1 MAGSGLLQH
10 TGGMTEHDF
19 DAIYA
24 AMAEGEAP
32 PWEIATVQP
41 GILQVLAGLE
51 LGRRVLD
58 LGCGTGD
65 LCLHL
70 AGLGHEVA
78 GIDISGIAI
87 NLAKAKAADR
97 GLAATFRVGDAR
109 HPSDVAGPIRDGYD
123 AVFDSGLMHGLDA
136 AERATYASE
145 LPQVVAPGGVVVVL
159 ARAPGELGFGVPTEE
174 LTASF
179 DSDAWIAVDVH
190 EAEVVAGPDQAL
202 HMPGHVVVAR
212 KG

>member
-1 MAGSGLLQH
+1 MRERDL
-10 TGGMTEHDF
+10 
-19 DAIYA
+19 DAMYA
-24 AMAEGEAP
+24 AMAEGKPP
-32 PWEIATVQP
+32 PWEIAAAQP
-41 GILQVLAGLE
+41 GILRVLAGLE

-70 AGLGHEVA
+70 AALGHEVA
-78 GIDISGIAI
+78 GIDLSGIAI
-87 NLAKAKAADR
+87 NLARAKAVDR

-109 HPSDVAGPIRDGYD
+109 HPTDVAGPIRDGYD
-123 AVFDSGLMHGLDA
+123 AVFDSGLMHELDA
-136 AERATYASE
+136 AERATYTAE

-159 ARAPGELGFGVPTEE
+159 AMAPGELGPGVPTEE

-179 DSDAWIAVDVH
+179 GSEAWASVDLH
-190 EAEVVAGPDQAL
+190 EADVVAGPDQAL

-212 KG
+212 RA